1 LQRVDA
7 DGAAHLV
14 ELGTERGIVGDL
26 LFVLGG
32 ELLQVDLEVLHVLRH
47 LHAGG
52 WLGRGGVAVG

>member
-1 LQRVDA
+1 MQRVDA

-14 ELGTERGIVGDL
+14 ELGTERGVVGDL

-47 LHAGG
+47 LHAEWAVGE
-52 WLGRGGVAVG
+52 GGVG